1 MRGDVFQCR
10 SEGSIIL
17 GCMSIWVCNYEY
29 RILYLMFV
37 FLIMY
42 CFCFLFAIVN
52 KKRLYQVPAVLTA
65 VDDCSPQ
72 FAQCGNV
79 QAWHIVMSLSS
90 LRSPVCLNSARSFSW
105 RLFKRERER
114 EGESKKGGK
123 KGWSSVLVSLFFVH
137 VLIYVCVFVIK

>member
-1 MRGDVFQCR
+1 
-10 SEGSIIL
+10 
-17 GCMSIWVCNYEY
+17 MSICVCNYEY

-37 FLIMY
+37 FVIMY
-42 CFCFLFAIVN
+42 CVFIFYLLVLVI

-79 QAWHIVMSLSS
+79 QARHIVMSLPS
-90 LRSPVCLNSARSFSW
+90 LFNPVRLNSSRSFSW

-114 EGESKKGGK
+114 DRERERERERER
-123 KGWSSVLVSLFFVH
+123 
-137 VLIYVCVFVIK
+137 